1 MEVVLSSYL
10 SAHLPLPCQTLR
22 SNLNSVP
29 SSTTTTKDQPSSEP
43 QSEKT
48 VHNSAMRSPKVSTT
62 SVASGNEDENV
73 AEGAASLSQYVTPAG
88 QSRDGARSEKSVAET
103 VTGTNELH
111 FQLSSTLVLEESRT
125 ISSESS
131 ASLITPPIRS
141 SESKLKQGFV
151 SSSPCDQHSK
161 ARCSQYATNTGA
173 PGSNR
178 ISSYTSLYLH
188 CRSLFSKLLT
198 TFLGIIFFIVQMVW
212 QSLKP
217 ITPETYLKLAKEQ
230 KLRTPLSNVLLSL
243 ASEASKKHCPQLW
256 ACSDSSQTAILSL
269 AGGGMEHF
277 LWKELHSVVYN
288 EESWARALYHL
299 RHTLWPEG
307 KLKTS
312 IGTKPN
318 EKEMKRKAAE
328 AFRKFLPSMYKHAID
343 LVPGPYIIPKSIR
356 FSAYSPPFCRTV
368 E

>member
-10 SAHLPLPCQTLR
+10 SAHLPLPCQTLH
-22 SNLNSVP
+22 SNLDSIP

-43 QSEKT
+43 QSKKT
-48 VHNSAMRSPKVSTT
+48 VHNPAMHSPKVSTT
-62 SVASGNEDENV
+62 SVASSNKDHNV
-73 AEGAASLSQYVTPAG
+73 SEGAASPSYNVTSAG
-88 QSRDGARSEKSVAET
+88 QSRDGTQSEKSVAET
-103 VTGTNELH
+103 VTGANELH
-111 FQLSSTLVLEESRT
+111 FQLSSTVVSEESQT
-125 ISSESS
+125 ISSGSS

-141 SESKLKQGFV
+141 SDSKLKQGFI
-151 SSSPCDQHSK
+151 SSPCDQHSK

-198 TFLGIIFFIVQMVW
+198 TFLGIFFFIVKMVR

-217 ITPETYLKLAKEQ
+217 LTPETYLKLAKEQ
-230 KLRTPLSNVLLSL
+230 KHRTPLSNVLLSL

-269 AGGGMEHF
+269 AGGGMERF
-277 LWKELHSVVYN
+277 LWKELYSVVYN
-288 EESWARALYHL
+288 EENWARALYHL
-299 RHTLWPEG
+299 RHTLWPVG

-318 EKEMKRKAAE
+318 KKEMKRKAAE
-328 AFRKFLPSMYKHAID
+328 AFRKFLPSMYKHAMD
-343 LVPGPYIIPKSIR
+343 
-356 FSAYSPPFCRTV
+356 
-368 E
+368 

>member
-48 VHNSAMRSPKVSTT
+48 VHNPAMRSPKVSTT

-131 ASLITPPIRS
+131 ATCTAAPRVWHFSA
-141 SESKLKQGFV
+141 F
-151 SSSPCDQHSK
+151 HSFMNM
-161 ARCSQYATNTGA
+161 RVMSQTQLLWTQ
-173 PGSNR
+173 S
-178 ISSYTSLYLH
+178 
-188 CRSLFSKLLT
+188 CRLRLC
-198 TFLGIIFFIVQMVW
+198 
-212 QSLKP
+212 
-217 ITPETYLKLAKEQ
+217 YLKYWMM
-230 KLRTPLSNVLLSL
+230 
-243 ASEASKKHCPQLW
+243 KK
-256 ACSDSSQTAILSL
+256 T
-269 AGGGMEHF
+269 
-277 LWKELHSVVYN
+277 N
-288 EESWARALYHL
+288 
-299 RHTLWPEG
+299 
-307 KLKTS
+307 
-312 IGTKPN
+312 
-318 EKEMKRKAAE
+318 
-328 AFRKFLPSMYKHAID
+328 
-343 LVPGPYIIPKSIR
+343 
-356 FSAYSPPFCRTV
+356 
-368 E
+368 